1 MRTRLLIIFIIL
13 TLFPLSLNGIVTYK
27 HFSST
32 MDRKTEQYTVDIVRQ
47 INANLDWLFKDMQRL
62 SLMPLYDQQVLS
74 ILKKYDGDTDST
86 VWASSDDYQKMKLYT
101 SAQSYNRKEIKG
113 IHLVSNSGVFF
124 SNNDSMAVTSVWD
137 SSQDEW
143 FDEVEQS
150 DGNWILIPQHQPSY
164 YNEKSKATVVSV
176 ARVLREPNS
185 LERLGVIIID
195 IHLSAFQT
203 LLNNLDFE
211 SNANLIMIDRKQR
224 LIFEQKNGEGFPSY
238 QDLLAQDFGIVA
250 NQAQGNHN
258 LNISNGSRKI
268 SLNGESYMLVMHDSA
283 FTGLSVISLV
293 PTIEIQKESLELGK
307 FTLWFAVICV
317 IVVALLSVWLAYN
330 LARPLI
336 DLKQKMV
343 RVEQGKFDQRITELY
358 NDELGQ
364 LGRGFNKM
372 MDEIDRLFKEVYL
385 LGIREKEAELAA
397 LQSQIHPHFIYNTLE
412 SISMLAIRKNASEVS
427 DMVSA
432 LGRLLRYT
440 IDRADR
446 LVPLYEELHF
456 VQSYVQIQQMRFGE
470 RLQVEY
476 DIADD
481 VESFMV
487 PKLLIQPL
495 VENAIHHGIDP
506 RPEGGKIWISTV
518 RFEQELLIT
527 VRDDGV
533 GMNEDEM
540 ASLNRAIR
548 EQPSA
553 QSWQSKH
560 GLGLSNIYQRILFIY
575 GEQGDMSIDGSP
587 GGGVAVTVTI
597 PIHD

>member
-1 MRTRLLIIFIIL
+1 
-13 TLFPLSLNGIVTYK
+13 
-27 HFSST
+27 
-32 MDRKTEQYTVDIVRQ
+32 
-47 INANLDWLFKDMQRL
+47 
-62 SLMPLYDQQVLS
+62 MPLYDQQVLS

-101 SAQSYNRKEIKG
+101 SAQTYNRKEIKG
-113 IHLVSNSGVFF
+113 IHLISNSGVFF

-143 FDEVEQS
+143 FDEVKQS

-164 YNEKSKATVVSV
+164 YNEKSKAPVVSV
-176 ARVLREPNS
+176 ARVLREPS
-185 LERLGVIIID
+185 TLERLGYIIID
-195 IHLSAFQT
+195 IHVSAFHT
-203 LLNNLDFE
+203 ILNNLDFE
-211 SNANLIMIDRKQR
+211 SNANLIMIDWKQR
-224 LIFEQKNGEGFPSY
+224 LIFDQNNGEGFPSY
-238 QDLLAQDFGIVA
+238 QDLLEQDFEIGSSHV
-250 NQAQGNHN
+250 
-258 LNISNGSRKI
+258 SRKI
-268 SLNGESYMLVMHDSA
+268 SLNGESYMLVRHESA
-283 FTGLSVISLV
+283 FSGMSVISLV
-293 PTIEIQKESLELGK
+293 PTVEIQKESLELGK

-317 IVVALLSVWLAYN
+317 IIVALLSVWLAYN

-336 DLKQKMV
+336 ELKQKMV

-358 NDELGQ
+358 NDEMGQ

-397 LQSQIHPHFIYNTLE
+397 LQSQIRPHFIYNTLE
-412 SISMLAIRKNASEVS
+412 SISMMAIRKDANEVS

-476 DIADD
+476 DITDD
-481 VESFMV
+481 VEQLLV

-506 RPEGGKIWISTV
+506 RAEGGKIWISTF

-527 VRDDGV
+527 VRDDGI
-533 GMNEDEM
+533 GMSEEEI
-540 ASLNRAIR
+540 ASLNRSIQK
-548 EQPSA
+548 QPSA
-553 QSWQSKH
+553 ESWQNKH
-560 GLGLSNIYQRILFIY
+560 GLGLSNIYQRIIFIY
-575 GEQGDMSIDGSP
+575 GERGDMSIDGSP
-587 GGGVAVTVTI
+587 GEGVAVTVTI
-597 PIHD
+597 PIQESE